1 MLSLT
6 QFVSRAARINRN
18 GTATICDDRRRT
30 WSEVLD
36 RVQRAAGM
44 LHRLGLG
51 EEDRVAILSPNS
63 DTYLEYLFSVAW
75 AGGVIVPINT
85 RLAPPEIRYWL
96 EDCDA
101 KMLAVADPFV
111 EVINGMRDQLGQIEQ
126 FIYLGDGPAPE
137 GFVSHEELIA
147 AEDPVD
153 DAGRGGEDL
162 YALFYT
168 GGTTGR
174 SKGVMI
180 NHQGMAVNILE
191 WIAAVRVTQEDRF
204 LVIPPMF
211 HAAGGENS
219 MAVAALAATACI
231 LPAFDVV
238 EGFKLIERERLTKIP
253 LVATML
259 DMMVKH
265 PQIGDFDL
273 SSITK
278 ITYGASPIPADL
290 LKKSM
295 SLLPDAQFFQVF
307 GQTEGGPT
315 VTVLPPE
322 YHVTEGPYAG
332 KLKSAGVPII
342 GADICIMDDDGNELG
357 ADETG
362 EICIK
367 GPGVSPGY
375 WNLPEATAGAFCKG
389 WLRTGDAGHIDED
402 GFLFISD
409 RVKDMIISGGENVY
423 SAEVE
428 LVLLSHEAVE
438 ECAVI
443 GIPSDKW
450 GEQVHGIVRLKQGQT
465 VTEDELIAW
474 CRENLAGYK
483 IARSIEFR
491 EEPFPLSAMAKI
503 LKRELRK
510 PYWKGQ
516 GEND

>member
-1 MLSLT
+1 ML
-6 QFVSRAARINRN
+6 R
-18 GTATICDDRRRT
+18 
-30 WSEVLD
+30 
-36 RVQRAAGM
+36 
-44 LHRLGLG
+44 RLGL
-51 EEDRVAILSPNS
+51 EQEDRLAILSPNS

-75 AGGVIVPINT
+75 TGGVIVPINT
-85 RLAPPEIRYWL
+85 RLAPPEVLYWL

-111 EVINGMRDQLGQIEQ
+111 EVIDGLRNQLRQIEQ
-126 FIYLGDGPAPE
+126 FIYLGDGPAPD
-137 GFVSHEELIA
+137 GYVSHEELIA
-147 AEDPVD
+147 NEEPAP
-153 DAGRGGEDL
+153 DAGRSGEDL

-231 LPAFDVV
+231 LPQFDVV
-238 EGFKLIERERLTKIP
+238 EGLRLIERERLTKIP

-259 DMMVKH
+259 DMMINH

-273 SSITK
+273 SSINK
-278 ITYGASPIPADL
+278 ITYGASPIPVDL
-290 LKKSM
+290 LGKSM
-295 SLLPDAQFFQVF
+295 ALLPDAQFFQVY

-342 GADICIMDDDGNELG
+342 GVDICIMDEDGNELG
-357 ADETG
+357 PDETG
-362 EICIK
+362 EICVR

-375 WNLPEATAGAFCKG
+375 WNLPEISEAAYCNG

-423 SAEVE
+423 PAEVE
-428 LVLLSHEAVE
+428 LVLLKHEAVA
-438 ECAVI
+438 ECAVV

-450 GEQVHGIVRLKQGQT
+450 GEQVHGIVRLKEGHSP
-465 VTEDELIAW
+465 TEDELIAW
-474 CRENLAGYK
+474 CREHLAGYK

-491 EEPFPLSAMAKI
+491 EEPFPLSATAKV

-510 PYWKGQ
+510 PYWAG
-516 GEND
+516 GDE